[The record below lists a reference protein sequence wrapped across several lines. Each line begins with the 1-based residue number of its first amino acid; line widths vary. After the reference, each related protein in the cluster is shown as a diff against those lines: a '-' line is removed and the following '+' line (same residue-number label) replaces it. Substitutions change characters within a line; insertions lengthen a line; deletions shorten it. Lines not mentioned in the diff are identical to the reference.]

1 MTERLTWM
9 LRHAARLLPPERRP
23 WAEALQA
30 EAGQVPAGWPRWRWL
45 AGGLVLV
52 AREAHMARKIVYWLG
67 LGAVVTA
74 AAWAVILSWQQTQAA
89 DAEAMTDRGR
99 ILTGAAAL
107 LLLPW
112 LGRRHGVF
120 GPVGDS
126 VAARLVRVAGCGA
139 ICFVGVVFVRID
151 SRSTVNSAIGTGTF
165 SWLREIA
172 GVVLI
177 AALFVVPG
185 MVRAR
190 WPRVEPSGLW
200 SLTGL
205 AGVVVLALAPFQLIA
220 VLLVAGVYVLTSR
233 ASRVMPATLIAGT
246 LAGLAAGGLMREL
259 PLAIPHQLDSWTG
272 VLFLMPS
279 MVLLP
284 AGLAGLAVAWRPS
297 DLDDPR
303 EQRKARIR
311 QALIAGAMA
320 GLVGGMVL
328 TFTVGWFPMLVQG
341 PVFGLAASAI
351 GGAWGASHPRVD
363 RPGRHRDI
371 GLFVF
376 KS

>member
-1 MTERLTWM
+1 M
-9 LRHAARLLPPERRP
+9 LRQAARLLPPERRP

-30 EAGQVPAGWPRWRWL
+30 EAGQVPAGWPRLRWL
-45 AGGLVLV
+45 VGGLVVV
-52 AREAHMARKIVYWLG
+52 AREAHLARKLVYLLG
-67 LGAVVTA
+67 LGAVATA
-74 AAWAVILSWQQTQAA
+74 AARAVILSWQQTQAA
-89 DAEAMTDRGR
+89 DVESMTDRAR
-99 ILTGAAAL
+99 ILAGAAAL

-112 LGRRHGVF
+112 LGRRRGVF

-139 ICFVGVVFVRID
+139 ICDVGMVFVRID
-151 SRSTVNSAIGTGTF
+151 SHSNVNDAIGGGTF

-172 GVVLI
+172 GVALI

-190 WPRVEPSGLW
+190 WPRVDPGGLW
-200 SLTGL
+200 SITAL
-205 AGVVVLALAPFQLIA
+205 AGVLVLILAPFQLIA

-233 ASRVMPATLIAGT
+233 RSRVMPATLTAGA
-246 LAGLAAGGLMREL
+246 LAGLAAGALMWEL
-259 PLAIPHQLDSWTG
+259 TIALRGQLGSFAG
-272 VLFLMPS
+272 IFFLLPS

-284 AGLAGLAVAWRPS
+284 AGLAGLAVAWLRS
-297 DLDDPR
+297 DVDDPP
-303 EQRKARIR
+303 ELRKARFR

-320 GLVGGMVL
+320 GLVSGMVL
-328 TFTVGWFPMLVQG
+328 TFIVGWFPMLIEG

-351 GGAWGASHPRVD
+351 GGAWGAARPREARPD
-363 RPGRHRDI
+363 RRRDM

>member
-1 MTERLTWM
+1 MEHMTWM
-9 LRHAARLLPPERRP
+9 LRRAARLLPPERRP

-30 EAGQVPAGWPRWRWL
+30 EAGQVPAGWPRLRWL

-52 AREAHMARKIVYWLG
+52 ARDAHLARRLVYWLG

-74 AAWAVILSWQQTQAA
+74 AAWAVMLSWQQTQAA
-89 DAEAMTDRGR
+89 DVESTTDRAR
-99 ILTGAAAL
+99 ILAGAAAL

-112 LGRRHGVF
+112 LGRRRGVF
-120 GPVGDS
+120 GPVGES
-126 VAARLVRVAGCGA
+126 VAARLVRVAGCAA
-139 ICFVGVVFVRID
+139 ICDVGMVFVRID
-151 SRSTVNSAIGTGTF
+151 SHSNVNDAIGTGTF

-172 GVVLI
+172 GLVLI

-190 WPRVEPSGLW
+190 WPRLDPVALW
-200 SLTGL
+200 SLTAM
-205 AGVVVLALAPFQLIA
+205 AGVPALFLAPFQLIA

-233 ASRVMPATLIAGT
+233 RSRVMPATLTAGA
-246 LAGLAAGGLMREL
+246 LAGLAGGGLMWEL
-259 PLAIPHQLDSWTG
+259 TIAIPGQLDSFAG
-272 VLFLMPS
+272 FLFLLPS
-279 MVLLP
+279 MVVLP
-284 AGLAGLAVAWRPS
+284 AGLAGLAVTWLRS
-297 DLDDPR
+297 DTDDAP
-303 EQRKARIR
+303 EQRKARLR

-320 GLVGGMVL
+320 GLVSGMVL
-328 TFTVGWFPMLVQG
+328 TFIVGWFPMLIEG

-351 GGAWGASHPRVD
+351 GGAWGAGHPRAD
-363 RPGRHRDI
+363 RPDRYRDM

>member
-1 MTERLTWM
+1 MEHMTWM
-9 LRHAARLLPPERRP
+9 LRQAARLLPPERRP

-30 EAGQVPAGWPRWRWL
+30 EAGQVPAGWPRLRWL
-45 AGGLVLV
+45 VGGLVVV
-52 AREAHMARKIVYWLG
+52 AREAHLARKLVYWLG
-67 LGAVVTA
+67 LGAVATA
-74 AAWAVILSWQQTQAA
+74 AARAVILSWQQTQAA
-89 DAEAMTDRGR
+89 DVESMTDRAR
-99 ILTGAAAL
+99 ILAGAAAL

-112 LGRRHGVF
+112 LGRRRGVF

-139 ICFVGVVFVRID
+139 ICDVGMVFVRID
-151 SRSTVNSAIGTGTF
+151 SRSNVNDAIGGGTF
-165 SWLREIA
+165 SWPREVA

-190 WPRVEPSGLW
+190 WPRLDPAGLW
-200 SLTGL
+200 SLTAL
-205 AGVVVLALAPFQLIA
+205 AGVLVLAVAPFQLIA

-233 ASRVMPATLIAGT
+233 RSRVLPATLTAGA
-246 LAGLAAGGLMREL
+246 LAGLAGGALMWEL
-259 PLAIPHQLDSWTG
+259 TIAIRGQLDSWAG
-272 VLFLMPS
+272 IFFLLPS

-284 AGLAGLAVAWRPS
+284 AGLAGLAVAWLGS
-297 DLDDPR
+297 DVDDPPAVR
-303 EQRKARIR
+303 EARFR

-320 GLVGGMVL
+320 GLVSGMVL
-328 TFTVGWFPMLVQG
+328 TYIVGWFPMLIEG
-341 PVFGLAASAI
+341 PVFGLVASAI
-351 GGAWGASHPRVD
+351 GGAWGAGHPRDARPD
-363 RPGRHRDI
+363 RRRDM

>member
-1 MTERLTWM
+1 MKQMTWL

-30 EAGQVPAGWPRWRWL
+30 EADQVPVGWPRLRWL

-52 AREAHMARKIVYWLG
+52 AREAHMARKIVYRLG

-89 DAEAMTDRGR
+89 DVESMTDRAR
-99 ILTGAAAL
+99 ILAGAAAL

-112 LGRRHGVF
+112 LGRRRGVF
-120 GPVGDS
+120 GPVGDN

-139 ICFVGVVFVRID
+139 ICYVGMVFVRID
-151 SRSTVNSAIGTGTF
+151 SHSNVNDAIGTGTF

-190 WPRVEPSGLW
+190 WPRLDPVGLW
-200 SLTGL
+200 ILTAL
-205 AGVVVLALAPFQLIA
+205 AGVPVLILAPFQLIA

-233 ASRVMPATLIAGT
+233 RSRVMPATLTAGA
-246 LAGLAAGGLMREL
+246 LAGLAGGGLDVGTHEYHPAPARF
-259 PLAIPHQLDSWTG
+259 LDRRLVPDAVHG
-272 VLFLMPS
+272 A
-279 MVLLP
+279 P
-284 AGLAGLAVAWRPS
+284 ARRPGR
-297 DLDDPR
+297 P
-303 EQRKARIR
+303 
-311 QALIAGAMA
+311 
-320 GLVGGMVL
+320 GG
-328 TFTVGWFPMLVQG
+328 
-341 PVFGLAASAI
+341 GLAAVGHRQPA
-351 GGAWGASHPRVD
+351 GAAEGAHPAGAHRGRDGRFGQRDGAHVHHGVVPYAD
-363 RPGRHRDI
+363 PGAGVRPGRERHRRRL
-371 GLFVF
+371 GG
-376 KS
+376 